1 MFCNTSRK
9 KNKNPP
15 NTSRQRNKTVK
26 ESKKKNKAEYV
37 VLQTDIVIY
46 NDEKSFMYTK
56 ISDYNKNLELL
67 EEYFLRILNDYLTE
81 DKMETDY
88 KPKLIK
94 IVAECDDI
102 ADSER
107 RYEELFKRIVDFTK
121 KAIMGTEKKFL
132 HKYKD
137 DETRK
142 EFFKQLFEVTVEK
155 NTNHSSPFFNE
166 QEFSSISLAKMDT
179 TKIDPTDTLQK
190 AIEKPDSLE
199 FYNYFSNLL
208 LQSFSELMLNLI
220 YNFRNFGD
228 LYEFLINN
236 DTKNL
241 ELKRSFLEKENYI
254 FEKSQIHTE
263 NYYKLFCRD
272 LDYKVI
278 SKSKYSKGKKH
289 LQENTEDD
297 GIYHQKIIQTPL
309 DKFFNFSD
317 EDMENF
323 SINIDDSKNLITSA
337 ESKTQNAGNCSPKDK
352 NIRQKF
358 TDFLNKLKTL
368 NIEESDSPPNIYYI
382 LDLKGIYDEMIT
394 DITNKVLPEID
405 KLKKEKC
412 ESTNK
417 SILLNDIYRLV
428 LKCVIREN
436 FISQEKKIS
445 GFLEKIDIF
454 LKIYYKDFNLIVI
467 PSYEFIFDY
476 TRGFEFAK
484 KILAQ
489 FMIKNEA
496 REKIKSYIMKF
507 IDKTVEMIDTKI
519 LKFFDEFFKTK
530 PSCSEMRRWQ
540 PPKGRVE
547 LKTENFIIK

>member
-155 NTNHSSPFFNE
+155 NTNHLSPYYRDK
-166 QEFSSISLAKMDT
+166 EFSSISLAKMNT
-179 TKIDPTDTLQK
+179 TKIDPTETLQK

-241 ELKRSFLEKENYI
+241 ELKRSSLEKGNYI
-254 FEKSQIHTE
+254 FEKSQTHTE
-263 NYYKLFCRD
+263 NYYKLFFRD

-278 SKSKYSKGKKH
+278 SKSKYYKGSKH
-289 LQENTEDD
+289 FQENSEDD

-337 ESKTQNAGNCSPKDK
+337 ESKTQKAGNCSPKDK
-352 NIRQKF
+352 DIRQKF
-358 TDFLNKLKTL
+358 TDFLNKLKIL
-368 NIEESDSPPNIYYI
+368 NIEKSDSPPNIYYI
-382 LDLKGIYDEMIT
+382 LDLKGIYYEMMT
-394 DITNKVLPEID
+394 NITNEVLLKID
-405 KLKKEKC
+405 KFKKEKC
-412 ESTNK
+412 EYPNK
-417 SILLNDIYRLV
+417 PITHELYNELAKKHVESA
-428 LKCVIREN
+428 K
-436 FISQEKKIS
+436 FSFQEQKLS

-467 PSYEFIFDY
+467 PSYEFIFESN
-476 TRGFEFAK
+476 RGNEFRNK
-484 KILAQ
+484 FYDQ
-489 FMIKNEA
+489 FINNKEA
-496 REKIKSYIMKF
+496 DEIKSNLMLVDSNYF
-507 IDKTVEMIDTKI
+507 EMIDAKI

-530 PSCSEMRRWQ
+530 PSCSEMRRWK

>member
-81 DKMETDY
+81 DKMETYY

-94 IVAECDDI
+94 IAAECDDI
-102 ADSER
+102 ADSKR
-107 RYEELFKRIVDFTK
+107 RYEELFKKIVDFTK
-121 KAIMGTEKKFL
+121 NAIKETEKKFL

-155 NTNHSSPFFNE
+155 NTNHSSPFFKE
-166 QEFSSISLAKMDT
+166 QEFSSISLAKMNT
-179 TKIDPTDTLQK
+179 TKIDPTETLQK

-208 LQSFSELMLNLI
+208 LQSFSKLMLNLI
-220 YNFRNFGD
+220 NNFRNFGD

-241 ELKRSFLEKENYI
+241 ELKRSSLEKGNYI
-254 FEKSQIHTE
+254 FEKSQTHTE
-263 NYYKLFCRD
+263 NYYTLFFRD

-278 SKSKYSKGKKH
+278 SKSKYYKGSKH
-289 LQENTEDD
+289 FQENSEDD

-337 ESKTQNAGNCSPKDK
+337 ESKTQKAGNCSPKDK
-352 NIRQKF
+352 DIRQKF

-368 NIEESDSPPNIYYI
+368 NIEKSDSPPNIYYI
-382 LDLKGIYDEMIT
+382 LDLKGIYYEMMT
-394 DITNKVLPEID
+394 NITNEVLLKID
-405 KLKKEKC
+405 KFKKEKC
-412 ESTNK
+412 EYPNK
-417 SILLNDIYRLV
+417 PITHELYNELAKKHVESA
-428 LKCVIREN
+428 K
-436 FISQEKKIS
+436 FSFQEQKLS

-467 PSYEFIFDY
+467 PSYEFIFEY
-476 TRGFEFAK
+476 SRGIEFAN
-484 KILAQ
+484 KIYAQ
-489 FMIKNEA
+489 FMIKKEA
-496 REKIKSYIMKF
+496 GAEIESYIMKVF
-507 IDKTVEMIDTKI
+507 SNTVKMIDAKI
-519 LKFFDEFFKTK
+519 LTFFDEFFKTK
-530 PSCSEMRRWQ
+530 PLCSEMRCWK
-540 PPKGRVE
+540 PSKGRVE
-547 LKTENFIIK
+547 GKTENFIIK

>member
-155 NTNHSSPFFNE
+155 NTNHLSPYYRDK
-166 QEFSSISLAKMDT
+166 EFSSISLAKMNT
-179 TKIDPTDTLQK
+179 TKIDPTETLQK

-241 ELKRSFLEKENYI
+241 ELKRSSLEKGNYI
-254 FEKSQIHTE
+254 FEKSQTHTE
-263 NYYKLFCRD
+263 NYYKLFFRD

-278 SKSKYSKGKKH
+278 SKSKYYKGSKH
-289 LQENTEDD
+289 FQENSEDD

-337 ESKTQNAGNCSPKDK
+337 ESKTQKAGNCSPKDK
-352 NIRQKF
+352 DIRQKF
-358 TDFLNKLKTL
+358 TDFLNKLKIL
-368 NIEESDSPPNIYYI
+368 NIEKSDSPPNIYYI
-382 LDLKGIYDEMIT
+382 LDLKGIYYEMMT
-394 DITNKVLPEID
+394 NITNELYNELAKKHVESAKFSFQEQ
-405 KLKKEKC
+405 KL
-412 ESTNK
+412 
-417 SILLNDIYRLV
+417 
-428 LKCVIREN
+428 
-436 FISQEKKIS
+436 S

-467 PSYEFIFDY
+467 PSYEFIFESN
-476 TRGFEFAK
+476 RGNEFRNK
-484 KILAQ
+484 FYDQ
-489 FMIKNEA
+489 FINNKEA
-496 REKIKSYIMKF
+496 DEIKSNLMLVNSNYF
-507 IDKTVEMIDTKI
+507 EMIDAKI

-530 PSCSEMRRWQ
+530 PSCSEMRRWK
-540 PPKGRVE
+540 PPKKMIININKDSGLEVE
-547 LKTENFIIK
+547 CKVLEK